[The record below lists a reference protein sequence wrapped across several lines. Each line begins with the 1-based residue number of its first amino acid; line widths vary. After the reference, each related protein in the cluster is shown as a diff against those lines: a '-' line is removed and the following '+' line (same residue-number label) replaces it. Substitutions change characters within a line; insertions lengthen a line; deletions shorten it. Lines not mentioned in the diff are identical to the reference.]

1 MIPILYAEFW
11 FLKKKLIRMA
21 LVEFRCKCITYYATV
36 REMILEHRPMTAP
49 NKHYNRNL
57 VFWEE
62 NLKPTSNTIFGIPSC
77 SCGIFLWMLAN
88 NFYQYRF
95 RPSSPT
101 VCPGCHAPTNVE
113 NCRLVIVIVKRI
125 KFWSILSCWWK
136 MPSDVMISCRMG
148 PIGTCDRTGLK
159 DPDPNSSSF

>member
-88 NFYQYRF
+88 NFYQYRL

-101 VCPGCHAPTNVE
+101 VCPGRPYNTHQQTWKIVVWLLSLSNGSNSGRYFPVDEKCHPMLWFLVE
-113 NCRLVIVIVKRI
+113 WDQSEHVI
-125 KFWSILSCWWK
+125 
-136 MPSDVMISCRMG
+136 
-148 PIGTCDRTGLK
+148 GL
-159 DPDPNSSSF
+159 D